1 MNNAPRA
8 PALFG
13 RAEELRGIET
23 FLERARRRGDS
34 LFLYGEPGVGKT
46 RLLDAAA
53 ERASA
58 RGARVIRAT
67 GVQYMADVS
76 YGLLAEL
83 LLPLAPG
90 LTALDDVFRDALL
103 AALDMRTGPV
113 PPRLVILNACLTLL
127 RRQAEQG
134 PLLLVVDDLPWAD
147 SPSAVALGFVARR
160 LAGSRVGLITAAR
173 NDERDHF
180 QRSGLPALQVKPID
194 EVSSGELLRAAFPG
208 LAPSVRHRLV
218 TEARGNPLALLELP
232 AALTPAQL
240 SGVAVLPDVLPLT
253 RHVKSVFAARVA
265 LLPPQTQEALLILAQ
280 EGTGDLR
287 VLQRATG
294 AEPALE
300 HLAPAESAKLIKVD
314 LASRQVEFRHPLVR
328 SAVVDSAGEADLRR
342 IHRLLA
348 DLFTDDPERRAR
360 HLAEAASGADESVA
374 HPLEQAAHRKLRRGD
389 ATGALAAL
397 VRAAQFSSAA
407 GDRCRRLAQAS
418 YVAAHLTGELG
429 TATRLLAEIR
439 AVGPRPGGSLHSV
452 AAAAYVLINGDGDVE
467 TAHTLLVDAIENGD
481 HGYDASRT
489 DLVEAL
495 HTLLMMCWFAGR
507 EDFWPPLYAAIDRL
521 RPQPPELLLLMSRTL
536 PDAARTSPGERRRLA
551 ALIDRQHEWREP
563 HRLVRVHA
571 SAIYLDLLGG
581 CRAQSWALVENGR
594 AGGAV
599 RSALSALLHLGLDD
613 FAAGRWE
620 EAERLAD
627 EGLALAEGHGYAFV
641 TWFFHLH
648 KALLAAVRGDPEADR
663 WADELTRVTTA
674 RKAHGAARTAHH
686 ARALAAAGRGDW
698 EAAYQQ
704 ASLLSPAG
712 RLAAYTSHALWVAL
726 DLVEAALRTG
736 RTAEAEAHARAMR
749 EAGLPDLSPR
759 LALFTLAAEAL
770 VAPDEEAPALFERA
784 VSAAGAHHWPF
795 DYARVQFLYGERL
808 RRIGDVAEAR
818 SHLSTALAIF
828 QRLKATPWANRAGA
842 ELRAAGRNHPLPVA
856 GGTGTGSLTAQE
868 VEIAMLAA
876 EGLTN
881 KQIGERLYLS
891 HRTVGTH
898 LYRIFPKLGIT
909 SRAAL
914 RDALSQSGR

>member
-1 MNNAPRA
+1 MDDATP
-8 PALFG
+8 PSTLFG
-13 RAEELRGIET
+13 RDQELRRIET
-23 FLERARRRGDS
+23 FLEEARRRGSS

-46 RLLDAAA
+46 RLLDAAV
-53 ERASA
+53 ERADA
-58 RGARVIRAT
+58 QDVRVIRAT

-76 YGLLAEL
+76 YALLGEV
-83 LLPLAPG
+83 LLPLASG
-90 LTALDDVFRDALL
+90 ITELDTVFRDALQ
-103 AALDMRTGPV
+103 AALGMRTGPV

-127 RRQAEQG
+127 RRQAEER

-147 SPSAVALGFVARR
+147 GPSAVALGFVARR
-160 LAGSRVGLITAAR
+160 LTGSRVGLITATR

-180 QRSGLPALQVKPID
+180 ERSGLPTLQVRPID
-194 EVSSGELLRAAFPG
+194 ERSSDELLRAAFPR
-208 LAPSVRHRLV
+208 LAPGVRHRLV
-218 TEARGNPLALLELP
+218 AEARGNPLALLELP
-232 AALTPAQL
+232 AALGPDQL

-253 RHVKSVFAARVA
+253 RHVESVFAARVA
-265 LLPPQTQEALLILAQ
+265 LLPALTQEALLILAQ

-287 VLQRATG
+287 VLQRAAG

-328 SAVVDSAGEADLRR
+328 SAVVESAGEADLRR

-348 DLFTDDPERRAR
+348 GLFTDDPERRAL
-360 HLAEAASGADESVA
+360 HLAEAASGADESIA
-374 HPLEQAAHRKLRRGD
+374 SPLEQAARRKLRRGD

-397 VRAAQFSSAA
+397 VRAARFSTAA
-407 GDRCRRLAQAS
+407 DDRCRRLAHAS
-418 YVAAHLTGELG
+418 YLAAHLTGELG
-429 TATRLLAEIR
+429 TAARLLAEIR
-439 AVGPRPGGSLHSV
+439 AVGPRSGGSLHAA
-452 AAAAYVLINGDGDVE
+452 AAAAYVLIDSDGDVE
-467 TAHTLLVDAIENGD
+467 TAHAMLVDAVENGD
-481 HGYDASRT
+481 HGYEAARP

-495 HTLLMMCWFAGR
+495 HALLMMCWFAGR

-521 RPQPPELLLLMSRTL
+521 RPQPPELLLLMSRAL
-536 PDAARTSPGERRRLA
+536 PDAARTTPGERRRLTE
-551 ALIDRQHEWREP
+551 LIDRRQEWREP
-563 HRLVRVHA
+563 HQLVRLHA
-571 SAIYLDLLGG
+571 SAIYLDLFGG
-581 CRAQSWALVENGR
+581 CRAQAWGLVENGR

-627 EGLALAEGHGYAFV
+627 EGLALCEGHGYTFV
-641 TWFFHLH
+641 AWFFHLH
-648 KALLAAVRGDPEADR
+648 KALLAAARGDAEVDR

-674 RKAHGAARTAHH
+674 RRAHGAAGTAHH
-686 ARALAAAGRGDW
+686 PRALAAAGRGDW
-698 EAAYQQ
+698 ESVYQH
-704 ASLLSPAG
+704 ASRLSPAG
-712 RLAAYTSHALWVAL
+712 SLAPYTSHALWVAL

-736 RTAEAEAHARAMR
+736 RTAEAEAHTRAMR
-749 EAGLPDLSPR
+749 ESGLPDLSPR
-759 LALFTLAAEAL
+759 LALLTLAAEAL
-770 VAPDEEAPALFERA
+770 VAPDEEALALFERA
-784 VSAAGAHHWPF
+784 VSAPGAQHWPF

-808 RRIGDVAEAR
+808 RRVGDVAEAR
-818 SHLSTALAIF
+818 SHLITALTVF
-828 QRLKATPWANRAGA
+828 QRLQAAPWANRAGA
-842 ELRAAGRNHPLPVA
+842 ELRAAGRNRPLPVA

-881 KQIGERLYLS
+881 KQIGERLFLS

-914 RDALSQSGR
+914 RDALSQ